1 MIEYGCI
8 VLRRNGHPVLE
19 LEISENCGVHELL
32 SGTEPYPELCG
43 RGRDTGRIELC
54 GRGRDTGRIELC
66 GRGRDTG
73 RLELCGRGHDTG
85 CLELCGGRGDTCYCS

>member
-1 MIEYGCI
+1 MCLKNISVCL
-8 VLRRNGHPVLE
+8 VLCSG
-19 LEISENCGVHELL
+19 GVHELL
-32 SGTEPYPELCG
+32 SGTEPYPEFCG

-54 GRGRDTGRIELC
+54 GRR
-66 GRGRDTG
+66 RDTG

>member
-1 MIEYGCI
+1 MCLKNISVCL
-8 VLRRNGHPVLE
+8 VLCSG
-19 LEISENCGVHELL
+19 GVHELL

-54 GRGRDTGRIELC
+54 SRGRDTGRI
-66 GRGRDTG
+66 
-73 RLELCGRGHDTG
+73 ELCGRGHDTG

>member
-1 MIEYGCI
+1 MCLKNISVCL
-8 VLRRNGHPVLE
+8 VLCSG
-19 LEISENCGVHELL
+19 GVHELL

-43 RGRDTGRIELC
+43 RGRDTGRIE
-54 GRGRDTGRIELC
+54 G
-66 GRGRDTG
+66 DTG

>member
-1 MIEYGCI
+1 MCLKNISVCL
-8 VLRRNGHPVLE
+8 VLCSGGVRRAA
-19 LEISENCGVHELL
+19 I
-32 SGTEPYPELCG
+32 PELCG
-43 RGRDTGRIELC
+43 TEPGRDTGRIELC